1 MNGPIVTDPHT
12 ERWLA
17 ELRRQVRP
25 RPHLRPELDRAAL
38 LVVDMV
44 RYFCSPVGRS
54 FLPDSVPIVPRIA
67 ALLERWRQA
76 GGLVV
81 YTRHGHQGE
90 HDLGM
95 LGRFWSDYI
104 RRGEPQSEIL
114 AELAPRQGE
123 AVLDKTTYDAFLG
136 TGLEELLREA
146 SRDQVVV
153 TGVLTHMCCETTA
166 RSAFCRGFEVYL
178 PADALASSDEA
189 HHAASLTNLADAVA
203 VVLSTRELLDVTGE
217 DR

>member
-1 MNGPIVTDPHT
+1 MGVIPTDPIT
-12 ERWLA
+12 ERWLT
-17 ELRRQVRP
+17 ELRRRL
-25 RPHLRPELDRAAL
+25 RPHPNLCPSLDRAAL
-38 LVVDMV
+38 LVVDML

-54 FLPDSVPIVPRIA
+54 FLPDSVPIVPRIS
-67 ALLERWRQA
+67 ALLEHWRSR

-81 YTRHGHQGE
+81 FTRHGHQGE

-104 RRGEPQSEIL
+104 RSDEPQSEIV
-114 AELAPRQGE
+114 AELAPGEGE
-123 AVLDKTTYDAFLG
+123 AVLRKTTYDAFLG
-136 TGLEELLREA
+136 TGLEELLRE
-146 SRDQVVV
+146 SGKDQVVV

-189 HHAASLTNLADAVA
+189 HHTASLRNLADAVA
-203 VVLSTRELLDVTGE
+203 VVLSTRELLAAVAGE
-217 DR
+217 D

>member
-1 MNGPIVTDPHT
+1 MMAMPTDPHT
-12 ERWLA
+12 DRWLA
-17 ELRRQVRP
+17 ELRRRLPP
-25 RPHLRPELDRAAL
+25 RPHLRPSLDRAAL
-38 LVVDMV
+38 VIVDML

-54 FLPDSVPIVPRIA
+54 FLPDTVPIVPRIA
-67 ALLERWRQA
+67 ALLARWRERE
-76 GGLVV
+76 GLIV

-104 RRGEPQSEIL
+104 RRDEPQSEIV
-114 AELAPRQGE
+114 AELAPRPGE
-123 AVLDKTTYDAFLG
+123 PVLHKTTYDAFLG
-136 TGLEELLREA
+136 TGLEELLRQA
-146 SRDQVVV
+146 GKDQVVV

-189 HHAASLTNLADAVA
+189 HHSASLSNLADAVA
-203 VVLSTRELLDVTGE
+203 VVLSTRELLDITGP
-217 DR
+217 